1 MKDSPYMCWVKH
13 LFRVHQD
20 LTPEQSQEANQVGA
34 NAFTSLYFYVL
45 ISSFIFAGL
54 SSWVSSAQLFRIAIM
69 ANFVVAFIVL
79 GGLYVKQSLVL
90 MGVKDLREVP
100 TTNRGIVLFAIRQ
113 GLSQTVFFW
122 VFMVFV
128 QITDGSLIEA
138 IENRRILLAA
148 LFVGIATG
156 SITLATDLRHRN

>member
-1 MKDSPYMCWVKH
+1 MKNSPYLRWVKH
-13 LFRVHQD
+13 LFHVNQD
-20 LTPEQSQEANQVGA
+20 LTPEQSQKANQVGA
-34 NAFTSLYFYVL
+34 NAFIYLYFYVL

-54 SSWVSSAQLFRIAIM
+54 SSWVSSAQLFRIAITT
-69 ANFVVAFIVL
+69 NFVVAFIVL

-100 TTNRGIVLFAIRQ
+100 TTSKDIVLFAIQQ

-122 VFMVFV
+122 VLMVFV

-138 IENRRILLAA
+138 VENRRILLAA

-156 SITLATDLRHRN
+156 TITLVTDLRQRN